1 MRHYSQDRDVL
12 KNLPEGGD
20 GWSTNATLWKCSTL
34 FQVVMHPR
42 SHLCVEKD
50 CQPNVDALRIE
61 SQSEV
66 PPPPV
71 TDASFLWLF
80 FFYISAESETE
91 TPRKR
96 RGAVWNLKKRNGSK
110 QKGPGRKEKKGQTRI
125 KQTNPGRDRVQKSK
139 YTNRRGMNT
148 QNTKE
153 RGKHIDSISLCCS
166 RIILCDWV
174 HIQSNLLR
182 LQDSHPGD
190 CGSSPP
196 LGVSDEGPQ
205 PLKQHKLMFIR
216 LYNAE

>member
-20 GWSTNATLWKCSTL
+20 GWSTNATLWKCSTR
-34 FQVVMHPR
+34 FQVVMHPK

-61 SQSEV
+61 SQSKV

-80 FFYISAESETE
+80 FFYVSAESETE

-96 RGAVWNLKKRNGSK
+96 RGAVWNSKKRNGSK

-139 YTNRRGMNT
+139 YTNWRGMNT
-148 QNTKE
+148 QKHK
-153 RGKHIDSISLCCS
+153 GKREAHRQYIALLLQD
-166 RIILCDWV
+166 
-174 HIQSNLLR
+174 HPLR
-182 LQDSHPGD
+182 L
-190 CGSSPP
+190 SPYSEQS
-196 LGVSDEGPQ
+196 VVVQSVT
-205 PLKQHKLMFIR
+205 R
-216 LYNAE
+216 LPSWRLRVKCSTGCFWRGTTAA

>member
-1 MRHYSQDRDVL
+1 MCRERLSAKRRRTENRKSKWSPPASRDRCIIPL
-12 KNLPEGGD
+12 
-20 GWSTNATLWKCSTL
+20 T
-34 FQVVMHPR
+34 F
-42 SHLCVEKD
+42 
-50 CQPNVDALRIE
+50 
-61 SQSEV
+61 
-66 PPPPV
+66 
-71 TDASFLWLF
+71 F
-80 FFYISAESETE
+80 FFYDSAESETE

-174 HIQSNLLR
+174 HIRSNLPR
-182 LQDSHPGD
+182 FSQLQDSHPGD